1 VATDPGAAALNDR
14 GLPARSDRAVLGRET
29 PAVDGA
35 ATAQRGAF
43 LTENLAMSAATSRG
57 AAAGAL
63 DYRAGVRRRSRV
75 ATDPGAA
82 ALNDRGL
89 PARGDRAVLGR
100 ETPAVDGAATA
111 RRGAFLTENLAMG
124 SATGT
129 TGD

>member
-1 VATDPGAAALNDR
+1 MLNRRLSRCVSRCLCGLLDHRCACAAVAG
-14 GLPARSDRAVLGRET
+14 RST
-29 PAVDGA
+29 
-35 ATAQRGAF
+35 ATR
-43 LTENLAMSAATSRG
+43 
-57 AAAGAL
+57 AL
-63 DYRAGVRRRSRV
+63 DHRAGVGRRSRV